1 MKINA
6 INLRLFPTLIFL
18 SFLLS
23 HLFDL
28 VVWNALQMFLFEI
41 ARNQMMQT
49 DITNIKLHSTTR
61 LSVTRQSTAAIQKTI
76 RSPEQ
81 T

>member
-1 MKINA
+1 
-6 INLRLFPTLIFL
+6 
-18 SFLLS
+18 
-23 HLFDL
+23 
-28 VVWNALQMFLFEI
+28 MFLFEI